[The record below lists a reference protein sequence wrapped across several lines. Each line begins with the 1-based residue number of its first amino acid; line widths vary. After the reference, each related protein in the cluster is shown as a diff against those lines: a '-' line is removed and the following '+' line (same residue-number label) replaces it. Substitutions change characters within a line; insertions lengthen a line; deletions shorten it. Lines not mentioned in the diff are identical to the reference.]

1 MNRRNALRT
10 LALTLAAVATRTQA
24 QTSTRV
30 PIVGLL
36 ITHPPVTDKV
46 VQAVRDGLQQ
56 YGYEDGRNVR
66 LEVRTALGRLERVP
80 ELARELVRLPAD
92 VIVLVN
98 EPALRAVRKET
109 TSIPI
114 VMVGFTDD
122 PLSLGWIKSYRR
134 PGGNVTGLFNVN
146 SSLTAKRLELLKET
160 LPTASRVT
168 VFWDPAFGKHSI
180 EELRRAAD
188 LLNVQLR
195 PVEVLGPDSIEPAFE
210 SAANNRADAIMLVWS
225 PLFYLYR
232 ARVAELA
239 LEATLPTFSAMNETT
254 EAGCLLS
261 YGSDGYF
268 PFERSAYF
276 VDRLLTG
283 SAAADLPVEQISR
296 LKLVVNLKTAKA
308 LGIDIPQSILV
319 RADEVIR

>member
-1 MNRRNALRT
+1 M
-10 LALTLAAVATRTQA
+10 LALSLAAVASRTQA

-30 PIVGLL
+30 PVVGLL

-122 PLSLGWIKSYRR
+122 PLSLGWIESYRR
-134 PGGNVTGLFNVN
+134 PGGNVTGIFNVN
-146 SSLTAKRLELLKET
+146 SVLTGKRLEMLKET
-160 LPTASRVT
+160 LPGASRVT
-168 VFWDPAFGKHSI
+168 VFWDPAFGKNSI
-180 EELRRAAD
+180 DKLKYAAG
-188 LLNVQLR
+188 LLKVQLR
-195 PVEVLGPDSIEPAFE
+195 PVEVLNPDDIAPAFRI
-210 SAANNRADAIMLVWS
+210 ARKTRADAVMLVWS

-232 ARVAELA
+232 ARIAALA
-239 LEATLPTFSAMNETT
+239 IDYSLPTFSAMNETT

-268 PFERSAYF
+268 PFERVAYF
-276 VDRLLTG
+276 VDRLLKGTE
-283 SAAADLPVEQISR
+283 AADLPVEQISR
-296 LKLVVNLKTAKA
+296 LKLVVNIKTAKA
-308 LGIDIPQSILV
+308 LGITMPQSILL